1 MSKRFIAAGML
12 SSLLLIGGG
21 NLADAQA
28 ITVAQQTAGTCVGT
42 IVSENGEEVIG
53 ATVKVKGTSMA
64 TSTNIDGKFSLTGVK
79 PGAVLEISCIG
90 YEPLSVTWNGQPLSL
105 TMKETANALDEVVVV
120 GYGVQ
125 KKANVTGSVSSMKAS
140 QIASR
145 PVSSVT
151 AAMAGEM
158 PGVTVIQNSGAP
170 GSQTGSVTVRGKNTI
185 NAGEPLV
192 IVDGVP
198 GQMNNIAPEEIESV
212 SVLKDAASAAIYGVQ
227 AANGVILI
235 TTKKGTKGQRTQIS
249 YSGNVAWAR
258 PTARLAHVDAYN
270 HATMLNEALANDGL
284 APRYNEW
291 QIERWANGTF
301 DATTPNTDWWGETF
315 KKNQL
320 ENQHTVTING
330 GTEKTTYM
338 ISLAY
343 LRQDGLVE
351 QNHYDRYNGRINLA
365 SDIAKWLTFG
375 TTNSFYRG
383 ITQDGSTGVNSIMHH
398 VNRTAATDP
407 VYARKQEGLE
417 GNNVLYSYTD
427 QWAYNLMENPVAEA
441 QEGATGNYKQTV
453 DNLHTTFYLDI
464 KPIEGL
470 SIKPLFSWRHQT
482 NNWRSFSNTLSYSGW
497 TSGDRVGDVRYYN
510 YDWYTYQVVANY
522 MKQIGKHGF
531 TILGGYESSKYT
543 YMYTRAYRKGGG
555 WDDLLVLNPMSKA
568 NQDNEDTGVRLT
580 RQSWFGRVTYDYDS
594 RYLFEA
600 NFRADAS
607 SRFPKNSR
615 WGYFPAVSAA
625 WRISQESFMEDTR
638 DWLSNLKLRLGWGR
652 TGNEEI
658 SDYYPGVATYAM
670 QNSNTWLGSSLVSGA
685 YESRLVNDKLKWA
698 TVTNYEVG
706 LEASFLNNIV
716 GFEAAAYR
724 KDTKD
729 MLLNL
734 PVLSVIGMASPAQNA
749 GSVRNTGFEFSV
761 FHNYRL
767 NKDWSWNVSFNMAY
781 NHNEIT
787 ELEGT
792 EGPSSYDKIWYL
804 EGHPVGS
811 YYGYICDGIFRTQEE
826 FDKGPHRLNN
836 EKVGNLRY
844 KDIGHYDENGDFVPI
859 PDGKIDGADRAV
871 IGKNFPSWTG
881 GVNLGVSYRDFDLSM
896 LWQGA
901 FDVDVYVEGE
911 AMYAFYNGA
920 SALDWQTD
928 HWSVENP
935 NGNFPRLTTSA
946 NSPDYCT
953 NSYWLKNGNYVRLKN
968 LTFGYTIPREL
979 TQKAHLEKVRFYF
992 SGENLWTIS
1001 PMNKYNLDPE
1011 APNTYQN
1018 RGAFQSNVRKFS
1030 FGLNLTI

>member
-1 MSKRFIAAGML
+1 MSKRFIAAGIL
-12 SSLLLIGGG
+12 SSLLLAGGG
-21 NLADAQA
+21 YSTYAQA
-28 ITVAQQTAGTCVGT
+28 ATSTQRQAGTCVGT
-42 IVSENGEEVIG
+42 IKSDAGEEVIG
-53 ATVKVKGTSMA
+53 ATVKVKGTSKA
-64 TSTNIDGKFSLTGVK
+64 TSTNIDGEFSLTGVN

-90 YEPLSVTWNGQPLSL
+90 YEPKEVTWNGQPLNITLSE
-105 TMKETANALDEVVVV
+105 MSNALDEVVVV

-140 QIASR
+140 QIAMR

-235 TTKKGTKGQRTQIS
+235 TTKKGTKNQKTTIS

-258 PTARLAHVDAYN
+258 PTARLQHVDAYN

-284 APRYNEW
+284 ALRYNDW
-291 QIERWANGTF
+291 QIGRWAAGIY

-330 GTEKTTYM
+330 GTDKTTYM
-338 ISLAY
+338 VSLAY

-351 QNHYDRYNGRINLA
+351 QNHYDRYNGRINL
-365 SDIAKWLTFG
+365 STDIAKWLTFG
-375 TTNSFYRG
+375 TTNSYFRG

-398 VNRTAATDP
+398 VNRTAAADP
-407 VYARKQEGLE
+407 VYARQQEGLE
-417 GNNVLYSYTD
+417 DGNPVYSYTD

-441 QEGATGNYKQTV
+441 QNGATGHYKNVT

-470 SIKPLFSWRHQT
+470 SIKPLFSWRNQKT
-482 NNWRSFSNTLSYSGW
+482 NYRSFSNILAYSGY
-497 TSGDRVGDVRYYN
+497 TSTDRSGDVRNYEYN
-510 YDWYTYQVVANY
+510 WYTYQVLANY
-522 MKQIGKHGF
+522 MKTIGKHSF
-531 TILGGYESSKYT
+531 SVLAGYESSKYT
-543 YMYTRAYRKGGG
+543 YMYTRAYRQGGG
-555 WDDLLVLNPMSKA
+555 WQNILVLNPMSKA
-568 NQDNEDTGVRLT
+568 HQDNEDTGNALT
-580 RQSWFGRVTYDYDS
+580 RQSWFGRVTYDFDS

-607 SRFPKNSR
+607 SRFPKDSR

-658 SDYYPGVATYAM
+658 SDMYPGVATYGVY
-670 QNSNTWLGSSLVSGA
+670 NGYWLGNSLSSGA

-706 LEASFLNNIV
+706 LEASFLNNII
-716 GFEAAAYR
+716 GFEAAVYR

-729 MLLNL
+729 MLLEL
-734 PVLSVIGMASPAQNA
+734 PILSVIGMDAPAQNA
-749 GSVRNTGFEFSV
+749 GSVRNTGVELSI

-781 NHNEIT
+781 NHNKIT
-787 ELEGT
+787 DLRGT
-792 EGPSSYDKIWYL
+792 EGPSSYDKVWYL
-804 EGHPVGS
+804 QGYPIGS
-811 YYGYICDGIFRTQEE
+811 YYGYVCDGIFRTQEE
-826 FDKGPHRLNN
+826 FDQGPHRLNN

-844 KDIGHYDENGDFVPI
+844 KDLNGDGVI
-859 PDGKIDGADRAV
+859 NGDDRTV

-881 GVNLGVSYRDFDLSM
+881 GVNLGIQYRDFDLSM

-911 AMYAFYNGA
+911 AVYAFYNGA

-928 HWSVENP
+928 HWSEANP
-935 NGNFPRLTTSA
+935 DGLYPRLTTQS

-953 NSYWLKNGNYVRLKN
+953 NSYWLKNGNYIRLKN
-968 LTFGYTIPREL
+968 LTFAYTIPQEL
-979 TQKAHLEKVRFYF
+979 TRKAFLERVRVYF
-992 SGENLWTIS
+992 SAENLWTIS
-1001 PMNKYNLDPE
+1001 PMNKYHIDPE